1 MQPLWLRWIRGYAAI
16 DVRGAGIEALINAA
30 YGMRMDAWDIRRKSQ
45 GVTQMNVSLRD
56 YFRLRPLLK
65 RTGCRVRTTGR
76 HGLPFLLAK
85 LWSRKAFVLG
95 GLLFVIGLYMLSSLV
110 WDVKVEGVAAIDKDR
125 VLQLAR
131 DEGIYRMQWKF
142 RLRDADTLSRE
153 LQGKL
158 PEASWVTIEVHGTR
172 VIIKIVETTK
182 PDARELRGPRDI
194 VAAHDALVTAI
205 YAEKGKPLAQPNKY
219 VRKGDVLISGV
230 IGTDTVAATG
240 KVKGIVWYRTSVE
253 VPLQTTY
260 LTYTGESYT
269 RRYLVMG
276 GRAIKIAGYGNA
288 AYERQ
293 AVEQERKI
301 VQFRGLML
309 PIGWL
314 KETVRETDST
324 TREVAAAEAEQAG
337 LRYAEEQLLKGAGAE
352 AAVVGKSVLK
362 RAAENGHVSLT
373 ALFEIEQS
381 IGAERSLAPGP

>member
-30 YGMRMDAWDIRRKSQ
+30 YGKRMDAWDIRRNAQ
-45 GVTQMNVSLRD
+45 GVTRMNVSLRD

-65 RTGCRVRTTGR
+65 RTGCRMRTTGR

-85 LWSRKAFVLG
+85 LWRRKAFVLG
-95 GLLFVIGLYMLSSLV
+95 GLLFVVGLYMLSSLV
-110 WDVKVEGVAAIDKDR
+110 WDVKVEGATAIDKDR
-125 VLQLAR
+125 VLQIAK

-153 LQGKL
+153 LQSKL

-172 VIIKIVETTK
+172 VVIKIVETTK

-230 IGTDTVAATG
+230 IGTDLVAATG
-240 KVKGIVWYRTSVE
+240 KVKGIVWYRTTAS

-260 LTYTGESYT
+260 RTYTGESFT

-276 GRAIKIAGYGNA
+276 GRAMKIAGYDSPV
-288 AYERQ
+288 YEQ
-293 AVEQERKI
+293 QTVEQERKI
-301 VQFRGLML
+301 VQFHGIML

-314 KETVRETDST
+314 KDTVRETETT

-337 LRYAEEQLLKGAGAE
+337 LRYAEEQVLKGAGTE
-352 AAVVGKSVLK
+352 AAVIGKSVLK
-362 RAAENGHVSLT
+362 RATENGEVTLNV
-373 ALFEIEQS
+373 LFEVEQS
-381 IGAERSLAPGP
+381 IGIEQSLAPAP